1 MKKDLEVVWVP
12 RDNIVQD
19 LVDQYLGRKID
30 YLALNVAFR
39 KRGWSTAGLNEVVT
53 YMEQQ
58 RKWADE
64 KEVLS

>member
-19 LVDQYLGRKID
+19 LVDQYLDRKID

-39 KRGWSTAGLNEVVT
+39 KRDWSTAGLNEVVT